1 MIVEDAGKY
10 HILHNDVKVF
20 LLNILSTDVE
30 HIQEIANTLVNYYLS
45 TEDKSQAFYLDIVKL
60 MIMAKR
66 NEEIVDI
73 FSSKFVI
80 EAYVNGV
87 ELSELTTI
95 SSNILKDQLKL
106 ENVDY
111 GKLQFLSTAIL
122 TIERRC
128 V

>member
-10 HILHNDVKVF
+10 HILHNYVKVF

-80 EAYVNGV
+80 E
-87 ELSELTTI
+87 LM
-95 SSNILKDQLKL
+95 
-106 ENVDY
+106 
-111 GKLQFLSTAIL
+111 
-122 TIERRC
+122 
-128 V
+128 